1 MSLEGFWVS
10 KYTFWVVLDEVGL
23 LLDCPRSG
31 PGPCGPRT
39 GPDPTGRSE
48 GPGQILLARPR
59 VGRGQGQLLGGP
71 ALGVGPGPDP
81 DPTCEHILFL
91 LEPKLQNKKT
101 FLVSKKKKKR
111 KKHKEKTPNDVRH

>member
-1 MSLEGFWVS
+1 MFVIIRCFITVRDFWV
-10 KYTFWVVLDEVGL
+10 
-23 LLDCPRSG
+23 DCLRSG
-31 PGPCGPRT
+31 PGPCGPWT

-81 DPTCEHILFL
+81 APTFETFLFL
-91 LEPKLQNKKT
+91 IKTKIKKKKNI
-101 FLVSKKKKKR
+101 FRSKKKKKEKNT
-111 KKHKEKTPNDVRH
+111 KK